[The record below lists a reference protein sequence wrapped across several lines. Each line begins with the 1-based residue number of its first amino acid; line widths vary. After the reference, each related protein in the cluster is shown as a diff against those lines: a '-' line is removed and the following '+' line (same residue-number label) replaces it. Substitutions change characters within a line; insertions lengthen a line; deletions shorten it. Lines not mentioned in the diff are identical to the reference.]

1 MYVSHIFCVMYK
13 SHIYIIIK
21 SKNNNN
27 TIKNLYITD
36 FRKKSKCL
44 LTHKLEQT
52 CCAKCFVKHHTI
64 FS

>member
-36 FRKKSKCL
+36 FRKK
-44 LTHKLEQT
+44 
-52 CCAKCFVKHHTI
+52 I
-64 FS
+64 